1 MAQTTTAST
10 YDGDGVR
17 RKRDDSNGTVHYLG
31 GYERKLAGG
40 SSSSDTVTKYY
51 SASLGAMS
59 RPLAFRRGG
68 TLHWV
73 GSDHLGGT
81 VRVIGQQLR
90 RPRRHA
96 LQALRRGPGYW
107 KCVGD

>member
-1 MAQTTTAST
+1 MAASFHRAA

-40 SSSSDTVTKYY
+40 SNSPEAVTKYY
-51 SASLGAMS
+51 SASFGALS
-59 RPLAFRRGG
+59 RPVAFRRGG

-73 GSDHLGGT
+73 GADHLAGT
-81 VRVIGQQLR
+81 IRVLDEQLHR
-90 RPRRHA
+90 SGRDA
-96 LQALRRGPGYW
+96 LQALRRGRGMPAPA
-107 KCVGD
+107 